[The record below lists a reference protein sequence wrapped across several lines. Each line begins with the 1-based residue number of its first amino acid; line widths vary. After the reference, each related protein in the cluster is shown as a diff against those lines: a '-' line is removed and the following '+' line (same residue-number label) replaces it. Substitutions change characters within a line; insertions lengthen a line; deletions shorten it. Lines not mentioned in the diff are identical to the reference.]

1 MSVYRA
7 IDVWERKDG
16 HTVVRYRC
24 IEALDNGKYS
34 VQSADFY
41 HAGKKSRELDDQ
53 FIELLMEQ
61 DPLNAQVNTIP
72 PKPQLLLT
80 SGILVRLEGNCRP
93 R

>member
-24 IEALDNGKYS
+24 LEALDTGKYS

-41 HAGKKSRELDDQ
+41 HAGKKSRELDDE

-61 DPLNAQVNTIP
+61 DPAKRAGQHDTIEAAIAAHERDFG
-72 PKPQLLLT
+72 KT
-80 SGILVRLEGNCRP
+80 
-93 R
+93 